1 MSLLEILNMFAKQQ
15 DPYSILFKAITRLV
29 ELDMPRPRLV
39 DALASSLPQSRRTTP
54 IVVAESLYSF
64 IESVKLQNLAD
75 SFRRFYEIYAAKV
88 LNCDIA
94 TAGSYTEV
102 RKAVETALRG
112 RHDADVED
120 VAQAYAI
127 ANHMLNTGLNSAKV
141 HSPDAKFSQAIRL
154 VNEAFPKFAQLSLQ
168 HVHCNRS

>member
-154 VNEAFPKFAQLSLQ
+154 VNEAFPKFA
-168 HVHCNRS
+168 